1 MIKILEFSF
10 LHPRPRPKLG
20 GGKRSKNGWDS
31 LPGQPQDS
39 TKPRSFRAASVWVP
53 WLAAGHERRDCSPGR
68 LLAPGSV
75 DASAPT
81 PGPGQF
87 SGWLQVTGMSAP
99 PPDTVTLAR
108 CSAFRV
114 QAVDKGLSSL
124 VGNSLHHNTLLNR
137 F

>member
-20 GGKRSKNGWDS
+20 GSKRSKNGWDTAC
-31 LPGQPQDS
+31 PDS
-39 TKPRSFRAASVWVP
+39 HRTALSPAASE
-53 WLAAGHERRDCSPGR
+53 LLLRGFPG
-68 LLAPGSV
+68 LLLTTSDGTALLG
-75 DASAPT
+75 
-81 PGPGQF
+81 GC
-87 SGWLQVTGMSAP
+87 WLQVLGMPLLLPQLLDSSRAGSRLLGCLLLHRA
-99 PPDTVTLAR
+99 VTLAR
-108 CSAFRV
+108 RSAFRV